1 MRSIFEKAIAHWQ
14 NDEPA
19 KALVLF
25 EEGAALGDADC
36 LYLAGSMLQD
46 GLAGRFDRSRAFD
59 YIERAAGLGHV
70 DAIYSLGY
78 FYVNGGMSNLRYPD
92 EILNQKRVPRD
103 EAKGL
108 ALMRRAA
115 EQGHQTAILNVAR
128 FFNDRREVNTQYA
141 QEALEWYAEGIKAG
155 EASCMV
161 DMADLLILGEIV
173 TEDLDRAKQLYQ
185 QAKLSRTNSAAKNAA
200 TQRLK
205 DFKALKRILKGRAE
219 NVIP

>member
-1 MRSIFEKAIAHWQ
+1 MLSIFEKAIAHWQ
-14 NDEPA
+14 NNEPT

-36 LYLAGSMLQD
+36 LYLAGFMLQD

-70 DAIYSLGY
+70 DAIYALGY
-78 FYVNGGMSNLRYPD
+78 FYVNGGMSNLLYSD
-92 EILNQKRVPRD
+92 EILNQKRVPKD

-115 EQGHQTAILNVAR
+115 EQGHKTAILNVAR
-128 FFNDRREVNTQYA
+128 FYYDHRDKDPQYIPN
-141 QEALEWYAEGIKAG
+141 ALAWYAKGIQEN

-161 DMADLLILGEIV
+161 DMADILVLGEAV
-173 TEDLDRAKQLYQ
+173 AENLDEAKKLYQRAKR
-185 QAKLSRTNSAAKNAA
+185 SNSNTSARNAA

-205 DFKALKRILKGRAE
+205 DFKSLKTILKEAL
-219 NVIP
+219 